1 MNVRN
6 LLTHNTIIE
15 KVLINKM
22 IYKMINKMPTSLV
35 KNTTNIHLGRWSVE
49 YNTITL
55 NRKIDFA
62 NNDNNLSFTY
72 KNELVKENIKEN
84 DEDKQNDEYLKYM
97 F

>member
-22 IYKMINKMPTSLV
+22 IHKMINKMPTSLV
-35 KNTTNIHLGRWSVE
+35 KNTTNIHLGRWNVD

-55 NRKIDFA
+55 NKKIDFA

-72 KNELVKENIKEN
+72 KNELVKEN
-84 DEDKQNDEYLKYM
+84 DEDKENDEYLKYM

>member
-1 MNVRN
+1 
-6 LLTHNTIIE
+6 
-15 KVLINKM
+15 
-22 IYKMINKMPTSLV
+22 MINKSPTSLV
-35 KNTTNIHLGRWSVE
+35 KNTTNIHLGRWNVD

-84 DEDKQNDEYLKYM
+84 DEEKQNDEYLKYM

>member
-15 KVLINKM
+15 KVLINKL
-22 IYKMINKMPTSLV
+22 PTSLV

-72 KNELVKENIKEN
+72 KNETVEEKY
-84 DEDKQNDEYLKYM
+84 DEEKQNDEYLKYM